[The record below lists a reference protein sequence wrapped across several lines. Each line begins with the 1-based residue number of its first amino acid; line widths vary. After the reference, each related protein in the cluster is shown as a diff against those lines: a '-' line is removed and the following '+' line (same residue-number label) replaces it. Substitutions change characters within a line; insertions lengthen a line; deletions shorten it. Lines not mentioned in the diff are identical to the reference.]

1 MLVSWNW
8 LKQYVSPPMSPR
20 EFEERLMM
28 AGLNHEETHEVGDD
42 LAIDLEVTSNRPDC
56 LGHIGIAREVAVL
69 WDCALTIPA
78 ARPAEGKTRAEDLVR
93 VRIECPDLCPRYTAR
108 VIRGVRVR
116 PSPDWLA
123 KRLTTIGIAAIN
135 NVVDISNYVMMECGQ
150 PLHTFDYAKLN
161 GPEIIVRRPFAGEI
175 IEAIDH
181 KAYGLDADTCVIADA
196 RVPVAIGG
204 VMGGAATE
212 VQEQTRDVLI
222 EAADFD
228 PISIRTTAR
237 RLGLHS
243 DSSYRFERRV
253 DAKGID
259 WASRRCAELILE
271 MAGGELA
278 AGVVDVGAR
287 PQPREPI
294 ALRLSQLKRILGIEV
309 EPAVVRRILAA
320 LGNVEAEAGEKRRKG
335 EGESESHGDAGAQRL
350 SPFRPFAPAPLLF
363 LPPSW
368 RRDLSREIDLIEEVA
383 RIHGYEK
390 IPEDV
395 SVPMAASS
403 RRREDRAVAKVRTVL
418 TAAGFDEAMTL
429 SAVDEASARAVQT
442 WTQGEPLRSRTPVI
456 RGADHLRTSLVPSLL
471 AVRRTNESLSNPVI
485 ELFEIAKIYLPGGDL
500 PEEWW
505 MLGITS
511 GRPYVEV
518 RGVVEAIVAALRP
531 DLERQVGNL
540 PYEGRQVG
548 NLSYENAALPLL
560 DANASCR
567 LMLDGRLLGYVGH
580 LSAAGQKQNDLR
592 GPATV
597 AELKLAPLLERA
609 DLVPQYVPLPAFPA
623 VSRDLNL
630 VVDEA
635 VRWAQIAATVRGN
648 GGPDLESLDYR
659 DTYRDAN
666 RLGPGKKSLLFSIGL
681 RSREGTLT
689 SQQADAVR
697 DRIVAA
703 CRQEHG
709 AELRA

>member
-8 LKQYVSPPMSPR
+8 LQQYVPLTMSPR
-20 EFEERLMM
+20 EFEQRLMM

-56 LGHIGIAREVAVL
+56 LGHIGIAREVSVL
-69 WDCALTIPA
+69 WDCALTIPWA
-78 ARPAEGKTRAEDLVR
+78 LPAQGETRVEDLVR
-93 VRIECPDLCPRYTAR
+93 VRIDCPDLCPRYTAR
-108 VIRGVRVR
+108 VIRGVRVG

-123 KRLTTIGIAAIN
+123 NRLATIGIGLIN

-161 GPEIIVRRPFAGEI
+161 GPEIIVRRPLAGEA

-181 KAYGLDADTCVIADA
+181 KTYRLDADMCVIADA

-212 VQEQTRDVLI
+212 VTEATSNVLI

-237 RLGLHS
+237 QLGLHS

-253 DAKGID
+253 DAEGID

-271 MAGGELA
+271 LAGGELA
-278 AGVVDVGAR
+278 AGAVAVGLP
-287 PQPREPI
+287 PQPRAPI
-294 ALRLSQLKRILGIEV
+294 VLRLAQLKRILGIEV
-309 EPAVVRRILAA
+309 NPGVVRRILAA
-320 LGNVEAEAGEKRRKG
+320 LGNREQGAGSREQG
-335 EGESESHGDAGAQRL
+335 EN
-350 SPFRPFAPAPLLF
+350 APLPGSLLF
-363 LPPSW
+363 VPPSW

-383 RIHGYEK
+383 RIHGYDE

-403 RRREDRAVAKVRTVL
+403 RRREDRVLARIHTVL

-429 SAVDEASARAVQT
+429 SAVDETSARAVQA
-442 WTQGEPLRSRTPVI
+442 WTKSDPLRSQTPVI

-471 AVRRTNESLSNPVI
+471 SVRRTNESLSNPLI
-485 ELFEIAKIYLPGGDL
+485 ELFEIAKIYLPNRGL

-505 MLGITS
+505 MLGVTS
-511 GRPYVEV
+511 GRPYAEV
-518 RGVVEAIVAALRP
+518 KGVVEAIMVALNP
-531 DLERQVGNL
+531 KLDRQVENL
-540 PYEGRQVG
+540 PCDM
-548 NLSYENAALPLL
+548 PLL
-560 DANASCR
+560 DPNASCR
-567 LMLDGRLLGYVGH
+567 LMLDGQLLGYVGQ
-580 LSAAGQKQNDLR
+580 LSAAGHKQSDLR
-592 GPATV
+592 GPAAV
-597 AELKLAPLLERA
+597 AELRLGALFERA
-609 DLVPQYVPLPAFPA
+609 DLVPQYVPLPAFPG

-635 VRWAQIAATVRGN
+635 VRWAQIAATVRHN
-648 GGPDLESLDYR
+648 GGPDLESLEYR
-659 DTYRDAN
+659 DTWRDAD
-666 RLGPGKKSLLFSIGL
+666 RLGAGKKSFLFSIGL
-681 RSREGTLT
+681 RGQEGTLT
-689 SQQADAVR
+689 SQQADSVR

-703 CRQEHG
+703 CRREHG
-709 AELRA
+709 AELRG